1 MNPTTSLA
9 TPKFN
14 HTVVMSGVDYFDD
27 SAPINPLMTQSD
39 PIDLHEAAKE
49 HNRIGQALESAGV
62 KVHRVAPPSGSQD
75 GVFTANWALVRGDTA
90 VMARLP
96 NARKAEEAYAATVLE
111 SFGKKIVW
119 LPDTIEKFSGQGD
132 ALPCG
137 DYLFCG
143 SGYRSDIEAQEF
155 AASTLGYQRVQL
167 KAEPWLDTT
176 GQPVIN
182 AYSGFPDSF
191 YYDLDLAV
199 SILKFPSNNDKGLI
213 AWCPAAFTPES
224 QELLRNFNGVDK
236 IEVDESE
243 AVAALCCNLVSTGEV
258 VVMNDGAPNFSTA
271 IEAHGLRVVLLNNP
285 QLAKGGGSMRCTTL
299 SFNS

>member
-1 MNPTTSLA
+1 MNPTTNQGS
-9 TPKFN
+9 PKFN

-27 SAPINPLMTQSD
+27 SAPINPLMTQSA
-39 PIDLHEAAKE
+39 PIDLREAATE
-49 HNRIGQALESAGV
+49 HKHIGKALEAAGV
-62 KVHRVAPPSGSQD
+62 KVHHIAPPSDSQD

-96 NARKAEEAYAATVLE
+96 NARKAEESYAANVLE

-155 AASTLGYQRVQL
+155 AASTLGYQRIQL
-167 KAEPWLDTT
+167 RTKPWLDST
-176 GQPVIN
+176 GKPVIN

-191 YYDLDLAV
+191 YYDLDLAINKAA
-199 SILKFPSNNDKGLI
+199 SLI
-213 AWCPAAFTPES
+213 QGAW
-224 QELLRNFNGVDK
+224 K
-236 IEVDESE
+236 KYK
-243 AVAALCCNLVSTGEV
+243 
-258 VVMNDGAPNFSTA
+258 MN
-271 IEAHGLRVVLLNNP
+271 I
-285 QLAKGGGSMRCTTL
+285 
-299 SFNS
+299 